1 MKKQTKL
8 FFLLIIVLSFAS
20 CFEKATESE
29 ARIILEKHLEQR
41 YGEPFYVGRMGR
53 RSSRNDREWFE
64 ANILPLRHMNTP
76 KERDRY
82 YWSTGTARIVKKWYG
97 EGLSPGDI
105 YMAVRLN
112 EDANDYFRPKLKE
125 IFGDMVLPVLDIN
138 VHIVKGNGN
147 FLETVEF
154 ASREGTTRE
163 QKGQGEGAGFDIT
176 GGIYIW
182 GRIDDLEEKEVY
194 REKIFEFIQ
203 YMISEKMFTHV
214 NLAFYILDER
224 SLAPRFDREIG
235 PELVRARE
243 KIETAD
249 EFIAYRRVE
258 MGRLDE
264 DYDEMTEN
272 EKLKE
277 INKFNKGW
285 LVDTSG
291 GKINLNN
298 YSVIYHKALLSTK
311 TIENDFRL
319 REYKKLDYVQLEEVK
334 LFNTMKTDYREYRI
348 EEIYNNTWDG
358 E

>member
-82 YWSTGTARIVKKWYG
+82 YWSTGTARIVRKWYG
-97 EGLSPGDI
+97 EDLSPGDI

-203 YMISEKMFTHV
+203 YMISQNMFTYV
-214 NLAFYILDER
+214 DLAFYILDER
-224 SLAPRFDREIG
+224 SLAPRFDKEIG

-249 EFIAYRRVE
+249 EFIAYRSE
-258 MGRLDE
+258 LLSELDDEYLKLTEEEIYLKMNSFNMGYFRDFYSS
-264 DYDEMTEN
+264 DKN
-272 EKLKE
+272 
-277 INKFNKGW
+277 G
-285 LVDTSG
+285 
-291 GKINLNN
+291 
-298 YSVIYHKALLSTK
+298 YSVIRQTHVFSPNFWESRKLVQH
-311 TIENDFRL
+311 I
-319 REYKKLDYVQLEEVK
+319 KKLYYDSKDEILLFNSVK
-334 LFNTMKTDYREYRI
+334 LYYREYDK
-348 EEIYNNTWDG
+348 EKFDNNEWEG
-358 E
+358 

>member
-20 CFEKATESE
+20 CFKKATESE
-29 ARIILEKHLEQR
+29 ARIILERHLEER
-41 YGEPFYVGRMGR
+41 YGEPFYVGRMGK

-64 ANILPLRHMNTP
+64 ANILPLRHLNTP

-82 YWSTGTARIVKKWYG
+82 YWSTGTARIVRKWYG
-97 EGLSPGDI
+97 EDLSPGDI

-125 IFGDMVLPVLDIN
+125 IFGDMVLPVLDID
-138 VHIVKGNGN
+138 VHIVKGNGD
-147 FLETVEF
+147 FLKTVENC
-154 ASREGTTRE
+154 REID
-163 QKGQGEGAGFDIT
+163 QKFYIR

-203 YMISEKMFTHV
+203 YMISQNMFTYV
-214 NLAFYILDER
+214 DLAFYILDER
-224 SLAPRFDREIG
+224 SLAPRFDKEIG

-249 EFIAYRRVE
+249 EFIAYRRE
-258 MGRLDE
+258 KMATLDE
-264 DYDEMTEN
+264 EFIQIIKS
-272 EKLKE
+272 EKIKK
-277 INKFNKGW
+277 IKNFNKNY
-285 LVDTSG
+285 LKNIDE
-291 GKINLNN
+291 NQNNN
-298 YSVIYHKALLSTK
+298 YSVIYHTAVWSQKFLEIEKRITAKRDGYRNISDLNLLN
-311 TIENDFRL
+311 TIKIVYK
-319 REYKKLDYVQLEEVK
+319 EYNIEKLQ
-334 LFNTMKTDYREYRI
+334 
-348 EEIYNNTWDG
+348 NNEWDG